1 MHKFI
6 RFFRTLVLLFRFYNP
21 DGYHHAFSESRDGII
36 KSKYSRKG
44 IFVCIFSGLIGSNN
58 SMHCEKCGAYIP
70 LGGIF
75 CLECGFRRETLRRC
89 SQCGNPLEEG
99 MEYCI
104 SCGAPV
110 MEFSGERVCPRC
122 GGMVLK
128 NARFCI
134 ICGLKVKGIFPL
146 ETKARKCP
154 HCGRMNEDAENFCIY
169 CGEKF

>member
-1 MHKFI
+1 MMD
-6 RFFRTLVLLFRFYNP
+6 LVLFQQPQDAVATMFGKLGWYNKIKVFPKGNICLQFSRF
-21 DGYHHAFSESRDGII
+21 
-36 KSKYSRKG
+36 
-44 IFVCIFSGLIGSNN
+44 IGSIN

-70 LGGIF
+70 LGGIY

-122 GGMVLK
+122 GGLVLK

-134 ICGLKVKGIFPL
+134 ICGFKIKGAFPA
-146 ETKARKCP
+146 EYKSRKCS
-154 HCGRMNEDAENFCIY
+154 HCARINEDASNYCIY
-169 CGEKF
+169 CGEKFQG